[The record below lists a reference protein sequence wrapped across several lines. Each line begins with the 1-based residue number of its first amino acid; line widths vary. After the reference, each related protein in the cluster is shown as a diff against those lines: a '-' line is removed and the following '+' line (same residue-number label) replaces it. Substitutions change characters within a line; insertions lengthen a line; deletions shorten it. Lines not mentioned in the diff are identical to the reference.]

1 MDAEPTTP
9 APQPAAQA
17 SKAEPP
23 KPAEKK
29 SDEVSVARKSSPR
42 SDSDPCYCKM
52 MANFLHFELIPR

>member
-42 SDSDPCYCKM
+42 SDSGPVLLQNDGK
-52 MANFLHFELIPR
+52 FSSL

>member
-29 SDEVSVARKSSPR
+29 SDEVSVARISSPR
-42 SDSDPCYCKM
+42 SDSD
-52 MANFLHFELIPR
+52 